1 MIAARRMTTTASLLL
16 ALLIAPSS
24 DRIRAQ
30 TTVELTDVPVENSLS
45 SRPPA
50 IAVDGQDVDEILGKE
65 VRSSANE
72 NMGRVINV
80 LVNRSGQTLAAV
92 IDFGGFL
99 GIGSRKIAVDWN
111 LLRFTLSEDGH
122 PRVTLELTRDQLKS
136 APDYKEGKS
145 VVVLGSLLRPLNAE
159 TPD

>member
-1 MIAARRMTTTASLLL
+1 MIAARRMTTTASVLL

-50 IAVDGQDVDEILGKE
+50 IAFDGQDVDEILGKE